1 MNKHLTKGA
10 LKKID
15 CHFMQKKIV
24 GKEILRQAFIGRK
37 LYFLLITLFGHSR
50 SREGR

>member
-1 MNKHLTKGA
+1 MNKHLTKGS

-24 GKEILRQAFIGRK
+24 RKEILRRAFIGRN
-37 LYFLLITLFGHSR
+37 LYFFIDHSVWTFQ
-50 SREGR
+50 E